1 MTAFCQVV
9 NDGEVTVDKATPT
22 KTVSNFDLQGL
33 DNGTHN
39 NVVLIF
45 KLRGK
50 KGSALKMANKTGTTT
65 HPLRVTPNPHHPN
78 IFNLDDT
85 FTTPQLKFEV
95 LKAELFSR
103 TGNQLTITLDNPADT
118 RDITVSDVMILY
130 HD

>member
-1 MTAFCQVV
+1 MTAFWKVV
-9 NDGEVTVDKATPT
+9 NDGEVTVDKAIPT
-22 KTVSNFDLQGL
+22 KRVGNFDLREL
-33 DNGTHN
+33 DTGTDN

-65 HPLRVTPNPHHPN
+65 HPIPLDPTANN
-78 IFNLDDT
+78 ADTFNLDDT

-95 LKAELFSR
+95 LEVELFSR
-103 TGNQLTITLDNPADT
+103 TGNQLTITLDNPAGT
-118 RDITVSDVMILY
+118 RDITVSDVKILY